1 MTSDTTERNFG
12 WLKQPE
18 DPRDYQLY
26 QYRPD
31 MLTVSLPTS
40 VDLRGANQ
48 PPIGNQGALGSCVA
62 WACVRAY
69 RYGQRKMGLPDF
81 DGSELFTYYG
91 ARELG
96 GFPANQDTG
105 SYLRDGIKT
114 LAQNGNADELT
125 WPYQIHRFAERPPQ
139 AAYTNAQGHQATR
152 YLAVPNNEASVKQVL
167 ANGYPLVFGIP
178 IYANFPMGNGV
189 PVIPEPVGQV
199 IGGHAMTVVGYDDAR
214 RAYLLANSWGDSW
227 GTNGYAWMSYSYFTS
242 QAADLWMIE
251 TVEGEPPAPPPP
263 PPDPAVIP
271 HYVSF
276 IRYDLMSD
284 GAIWT
289 STGKYDAP

>member
-1 MTSDTTERNFG
+1 MNSTVEERHFG
-12 WLKQPE
+12 WLKQPV

-31 MLTVSLPTS
+31 LLAVSLPAS

-48 PPIGNQGALGSCVA
+48 PPIQNQGALGSCVA
-62 WACVRAY
+62 WACLRAY
-69 RYGQRKMGLPDF
+69 RYAQRKLGLPDF

-91 ARELG
+91 ARALG
-96 GFPANQDTG
+96 GFPPNQDTG
-105 SYLRDGIKT
+105 AYLRDGVKA
-114 LAQNGNADELT
+114 LAQDGNADEST
-125 WPYQIHRFAERPPQ
+125 WPYAVSLFATRPNASAYAS
-139 AAYTNAQGHQATR
+139 AATHQATR
-152 YLAVPNNEASVKQVL
+152 YLAVPNAEASIKAVV
-167 ANGYPLVFGIP
+167 ANSYPVVFGIP
-178 IYANFPMGNGV
+178 IYQNFPMGNGV
-189 PVIPEPVGQV
+189 ETIPDPVGQV
-199 IGGHAMTVVGYDDAR
+199 IGGHAMTIVGYDDAR
-214 RAYLLANSWGDSW
+214 RAYLMANSWGESW
-227 GTNGYAWMSYSYFTS
+227 GRNGYAWMSYGYFAS

-251 TVEGEPPAPPPP
+251 TVEGEVPPPP
-263 PPDPAVIP
+263 PPPKPEAIP